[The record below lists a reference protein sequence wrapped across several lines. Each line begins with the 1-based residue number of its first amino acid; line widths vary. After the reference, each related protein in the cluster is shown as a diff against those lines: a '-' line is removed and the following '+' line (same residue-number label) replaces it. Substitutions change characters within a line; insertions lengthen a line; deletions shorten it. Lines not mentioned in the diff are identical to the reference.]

1 MTIALEM
8 DASDIVWKAL
18 HSRSMLSRMVDTLTP
33 AERSERMS
41 RVRARDT
48 KPELCLRR
56 LIHGMGFRYR
66 LHVTKLPGTPDLVFP
81 GRGAVIFL
89 HGCFWHRH
97 TGCKLARM
105 PKSRLDFWR
114 PKLERNR
121 KRDLANLE
129 KLSKMGWR
137 ALVVWECEMSDV
149 ESVRRKVRAFLLA
162 KTNPREVRNAR
173 G

>member
-1 MTIALEM
+1 M
-8 DASDIVWKAL
+8 DASDIGWKATR
-18 HSRSMLSRMVDTLTP
+18 SRFMLSRMVDTLTP

-48 KPELCLRR
+48 KPELRLRR

-66 LHVTKLPGTPDLVFP
+66 LHVAKLPGTPDLVFP
-81 GRGAVIFL
+81 GRRAVIFL

-97 TGCKLARM
+97 PGCKLARM
-105 PKSRLDFWR
+105 PKSRLDFWK
-114 PKLERNR
+114 PKLEGNR
-121 KRDLANLE
+121 RRDLANLE
-129 KLSKMGWR
+129 KLSRMGWR
-137 ALVVWECEMSDV
+137 ALVVWECEMSDI

-162 KTNPREVRNAR
+162 ETNPREAKHAR